1 VRGWWPLYRTSVALG
16 LRALRHG
23 NREREALIRVVI
35 PLDPSR
41 YVELPWALSALDAQK
56 GQRVLDLA
64 SPKLLAVEL
73 ATRGVEVVSVDE
85 LAEEVERWQRLAG
98 HLESATFEQADG
110 RALPYEDATFDH
122 ACSISVLEHIPE
134 PGDEEALREL
144 AWRVRPGG
152 RVVLTMPF
160 ADTAREDW
168 VDAPKYVDH
177 GPGDEGKHF
186 FQRWYDDAAIERL
199 LDAVPELTVRRREV
213 VRLQPN
219 WQPLYSRLFPWLIAL
234 GPLYGLL
241 AREKRGPGGDV
252 VRLVLERR

>member
-1 VRGWWPLYRTSVALG
+1 MRGWWPLYRTSVALG

-23 NREREALIRVVI
+23 NREREAFIRVVI

-41 YVELPWALSALDAQK
+41 YVELPWALQALDAQPR
-56 GQRVLDLA
+56 QRVLDLA

-73 ATRGVEVVSVDE
+73 AKRHVEVVSVDE
-85 LAEEVERWQRLAG
+85 LDEEVQRWQRLAG
-98 HLESATFEQADG
+98 HLEGATFERADG

-134 PGDEEALREL
+134 PGDEQALREL
-144 AWRVRPGG
+144 AWRVKPGG
-152 RVVLTMPF
+152 RVVLTMPY
-160 ADTAREDW
+160 ALEAREDW

-177 GPGDEGKHF
+177 GPGEEGKHF
-186 FQRWYDDAAIERL
+186 FQRWYDDAGIERL
-199 LDAVPELTVRRREV
+199 LDAVPELMVRRREV

-219 WQPLYSRLFPWLIAL
+219 WQPLYSAAFPWLIAL
-234 GPLYGLL
+234 GPLYGVL